1 MAVRVCSPARRP
13 GLHTPSVGH
22 QADKTREPCRTCSH
36 AGALYETEQP
46 PMTHAVG
53 ADREPLTVTFTDRIP
68 AAENRNHQSQAEA
81 LNQTSMGERRASVQ
95 AAGAS
100 VP

>member
-1 MAVRVCSPARRP
+1 
-13 GLHTPSVGH
+13 
-22 QADKTREPCRTCSH
+22 
-36 AGALYETEQP
+36 
-46 PMTHAVG
+46 MTHAVG